1 MAEDGEETT
10 YEDVQTSYDTSFDR
24 LINDA
29 FPSDQM
35 DWGNWFRSGLGLDD
49 ASIAEE
55 AFNTG
60 EEFLHTLAPGEMGLL
75 IETRLGDDL
84 AALQSAPEES
94 PEAAAYQ
101 ELVTR
106 IAEIR
111 PSNAEELLSVYK
123 DVASP
128 ETYTAII
135 MTQAGVSEQNIET
148 FLERLSG
155 DEVVRERMAD
165 FIDRLETG
173 SAFSPADGEE
183 IDAASMFERIEANGP
198 LIRSIA
204 ANPDGFFELARSDV
218 FEDVADRLAT
228 HINSGGTLD
237 QQGVADFIAAIPL
250 QEKAAM
256 FMEMGGATQEEIAE
270 FQAKLETA
278 LEANPELAGVIDT
291 AIINSV
297 YEAAS
302 GPGATGNVFETLQ
315 SSAETF
321 AAYANSSFV
330 TSIMNDPMMIDEII
344 TQSRALGDD
353 LTLTTIQD
361 VGIESVVYED
371 FGRMMALGNLSP
383 AEMMFGG
390 SAVNAMINQAKAMRD
405 NDSLRSIEGN
415 LEGFEN
421 ILRSVGL
428 DGIVG
433 GLGNVPGFL
442 PDSMAPMAAR
452 FGMEMSPTQQTFA
465 LMDQAYIFDGSD
477 GYPAI
482 DYARIGRNHANNVW
496 DASGNVRD
504 PSERNASFEERLA
517 GDAMALAR
525 QYGIDVDGMLAE
537 AEAGLGDTRAAMDG
551 IFEAAENAARG
562 TLPPGEGVEPDPAAE
577 TRGVVGPTG
586 LE

>member
-49 ASIAEE
+49 GSIAEE

-60 EEFLHTLAPGEMGLL
+60 EEYLHTLAPGEMGLL

-84 AALQSAPEES
+84 AALQNAPEGS

-106 IAEIR
+106 VAEIR

-135 MTQAGVSEQNIET
+135 MTQAGVSEQNIGT
-148 FLERLSG
+148 FLDRLSG

-173 SAFSPADGEE
+173 AAFSPADGEE
-183 IDAASMFERIEANGP
+183 IDATSLFERIEANGP

-256 FMEMGGATQEEIAE
+256 FMEMGGASQEEIAE
-270 FQAKLETA
+270 FQQTLDTA
-278 LEANPELAGVIDT
+278 LEANPDLAGVIDT

-297 YEAAS
+297 NEAAS

-330 TSIMNDPMMIDEII
+330 TSIMNDPMMIDEIV

-525 QYGIDVDGMLAE
+525 AQGIDVDGMLAE

-562 TLPPGEGVEPDPAAE
+562 TLPPGEGVDPDPAAE

-586 LE
+586 ME